1 MIQQTS
7 IQSYMNLSKHYLSKR
22 QELILNY
29 LKVNGS
35 STDREIAYGLDFL
48 DPNSVRPRRK
58 ELVEEGLISEDVKRC
73 CAITGKT
80 VISWKVSEVL

>member
-7 IQSYMNLSKHYLSKR
+7 INAFMNLSSHYLSKR

-35 STDREIAYGLDFL
+35 STDREIAEGLDFL
-48 DPNSVRPRRK
+48 DPNAIRPRRK
-58 ELVEEGLISEDVKRC
+58 ELCDEGLLSEDCVRC
-73 CAITGKT
+73 CAITGKM
-80 VISWKVSEVL
+80 VKSWKVSEVL

>member
-7 IQSYMNLSKHYLSKR
+7 INAFMNLSSHYLSKR

-35 STDREIAYGLDFL
+35 STDREIAFGLDFL
-48 DPNSVRPRRK
+48 DPNAVRPRRK
-58 ELVEEGLISEDVKRC
+58 ELVEEGLVCEDVKRC
-73 CAITGKT
+73 CAITGKN
-80 VISWKVSEVL
+80 VISWKVAEVL